1 MASLKYEISL
11 LDRNTRFALWQIKMQ
26 AVLAQMD
33 LEDALLGID
42 KMPSTLT
49 DEEKKR
55 KDRKA
60 LTQLH
65 LHLSNE
71 ILQDVMKEKTAAA
84 LWKRLEQ
91 ICMSKTLTSKLHM
104 KQRLYA
110 HRLEEGASV
119 HEHLTVFKEIL
130 SNLEAMEVQY
140 DKEDLGLIL
149 LCSLPP
155 SYLTFRDTILYSRE
169 SLTVDEVYDSLT
181 SYDKMKHLVVK
192 PDSQGEG
199 LIVRGRQDRNT
210 DDDRGRTQERNH
222 RGKSKGR
229 SKSSNRGKT
238 CNFCKKKGHIKSECY
253 KLQNKIK
260 REAANQKEKQ
270 PENSGEADVVEDYS
284 DGELLVASVNDSKV
298 SEEWIL
304 DSGCTFHMSPN
315 RDWFTTYETV
325 SEGVVLMGNNASC
338 KIAGVGTIKVKM
350 FDGIV
355 RTLSDVRYVPELKIN
370 LISLS
375 TLDSKGY
382 RYTAESGVLKI
393 SKGSLVV
400 MKGQRKTA
408 KLYVLQGS
416 TVTGDAA
423 VASSS
428 LSDDDITKLWHMRLG
443 HMSENGMVELSKR
456 GLLDGQGICKLNF
469 CEHCVFGKRKRV
481 RFTRGIHNTKETL
494 EYIHS
499 DLWGPS
505 RVPSRGGA
513 NYMLTFIDDFS
524 RKVWA
529 FFLKQKS
536 DVFSAFK
543 SWKIMIEKQTGKQI
557 KYLRTDNGLEFCSDE
572 FNRLC
577 KSEGIVRHLTVR
589 HTPQQ
594 NGVAERMNRTI
605 MEKVRCMLS
614 NANLPKSFWAEAAS
628 TACFLINRS
637 PSVAIEKK
645 TPQEVWSGN
654 PANYSDLKIFGC
666 PAYAHVNN
674 GKLEPRSI
682 KCVFLGYKAGVKGY
696 KLWCPENRK
705 VVISRDVVF
714 DETAMLPNLSL
725 KDSSNKEN
733 QKQVE
738 HQINTES
745 TPQVSTKIENRVA
758 SSPQYSI
765 AKNRTK
771 REIKPPK
778 KYAEADLVAYALNV
792 AEDIDANQEPSNYS
806 EAISCEDSEKWM
818 FAMQEEMESLHKNK
832 TWDLVKLPKGKKT
845 VRCKWVF
852 KKKEGTPG
860 VEEPKYK
867 ARLVAKGYSQVPG
880 VDFTDVFSPVVKHSS
895 IRALLG
901 IVAMHDLELEQLDV
915 KTAFLHGEL
924 EEDIYMQQPE
934 GFRVSEKEDYVCLL
948 KKSLYGLKQSPRQW
962 YKRFDSFMTSHDFKR
977 SSFDSCVYFKKN
989 NDGSFVYLLLYVDDM
1004 LIAAKDKGEI
1014 RKVKAQLSEEFEMKD
1029 LGPAKKILGMEIL
1042 RDRKTSKL
1050 YLSQKGYIEKLLCR
1064 FNMRSAK
1071 PVSTPLAA
1079 HFRLSSALS
1088 PQSDDEIE
1096 YMSHVPYSSA
1106 VGSLMYAMVCSRPD
1120 LSYAVSAVSR
1130 YMVNLGKEH
1139 WKTVQ
1144 WILRYLRGTTDV
1156 CLQFGR
1162 TEDGVIGYVDADF
1175 AGDLDRRRSLTGYVF
1190 TIGGC
1195 AISWKATL
1203 QTTVALSTTE
1213 AEYMA
1218 ITEACKEAIWL
1229 KGLFSELNEDL
1240 QISTVF
1246 CDSQSAIFLTK
1257 DQMFHERTK
1266 HIDVRYHFVRDIIAR
1281 GDIVVS
1287 KISTHENPADM
1298 MTKSLPI
1305 TKFEHCLDLIQG
1317 PSLGEDQHDSQ
1328 LRMVNAI
1335 SSRTH
1340 EIDYEMNMLSAKVNR
1355 KHSDVETTSAD
1366 GKDTNGGKH
1375 RSSEGKLSNKESRSR
1390 VLNRSVV
1397 KSKSDMASKIRKTPA
1412 GTRTAVQ
1419 KSKFDQKE
1427 EIRKR
1432 IEELRIQRQKR
1443 IAERSAA
1450 KGLNPV
1456 TSRKNSIGTKTSTTS
1471 LKNQPLNQETKKL
1484 PKPALRSST
1493 IEHLATAR
1501 KSAELKSN
1509 QPKKSASKENSSST
1523 TGSQKVKSSTNK
1535 VKGSDKKSGTNKVLS
1550 CDKDPREKVS
1560 EEITFESEATQQTA
1574 IVDDFKD
1581 VQELQSITSIMKPE
1595 ECEIL
1600 QRKTSS
1606 ESKNSNANMLTE
1618 DNKPL
1623 QSDHLKAKD
1632 FDEDVPEMITVDSI
1646 PPSPDKTVKFSTVNV
1661 GTNSEVNGKDTSGR
1675 VIAEIEISTPPPNE
1689 AIEMEPSVHSRK
1701 KWNNGENSPKASKR
1715 FRKLLFFGKRTRN
1728 STKTDFIA
1736 IVNSC

>member
-1 MASLKYEISL
+1 MASLKYEIPL
-11 LDRNTRFALWQIKMQ
+11 LDGNTIFALWQIKMQ

-49 DEEKKR
+49 NEEKKR

-110 HRLEEGASV
+110 HRLEEGASI

-140 DKEDLGLIL
+140 DKGDLGLIL

-155 SYLTFRDTILYSRE
+155 SYSTFRDTVLYSRE
-169 SLTVDEVYDSLT
+169 SLTVDKVYDSLT

-192 PDSQGEG
+192 PDSQEKG
-199 LIVRGRQDRNT
+199 LIVRERQDRNT

-260 REAANQKEKQ
+260 REAANQKGKQ
-270 PENSGEADVVEDYS
+270 PENFGEADVVEDYS
-284 DGELLVASVNDSKV
+284 DGELLVASINDSKV

-304 DSGCTFHMSPN
+304 DSGCTFHMSLN
-315 RDWFTTYETV
+315 RDWFTIYEIV

-350 FDGIV
+350 FDGVV
-355 RTLSDVRYVPELKIN
+355 RTLSDVRYVPELKRN

-382 RYTAESGVLKI
+382 RYTAESG
-393 SKGSLVV
+393 
-400 MKGQRKTA
+400 
-408 KLYVLQGS
+408 GS

-443 HMSENGMVELSKR
+443 HMSENSMVELSKR

-469 CEHCVFGKRKRV
+469 CEHCVFGKQKRV
-481 RFTRGIHNTKETL
+481 RFTRGIHNMKETL

-499 DLWGPS
+499 DLWGLS

-536 DVFSAFK
+536 DIVQVKRDRETLDSSSYSTVK
-543 SWKIMIEKQTGKQI
+543 RRC
-557 KYLRTDNGLEFCSDE
+557 RTNE
-572 FNRLC
+572 
-577 KSEGIVRHLTVR
+577 
-589 HTPQQ
+589 Q
-594 NGVAERMNRTI
+594 NDHGE
-605 MEKVRCMLS
+605 
-614 NANLPKSFWAEAAS
+614 EAAS

-714 DETAMLPNLSL
+714 YETAMLPNLSL

-733 QKQVE
+733 QK
-738 HQINTES
+738 
-745 TPQVSTKIENRVA
+745 
-758 SSPQYSI
+758 
-765 AKNRTK
+765 RTK

-806 EAISCEDSEKWM
+806 EAISCEDSKKWM

-832 TWDLVKLPKGKKT
+832 IWDLVKLPKGKKT

-901 IVAMHDLELEQLDV
+901 IVAMHDLELKQLDV

-934 GFRVSEKEDYVCLL
+934 GFTVSEKKDYVCLL

-1004 LIAAKDKGEI
+1004 LIAAK
-1014 RKVKAQLSEEFEMKD
+1014 
-1029 LGPAKKILGMEIL
+1029 
-1042 RDRKTSKL
+1042 
-1050 YLSQKGYIEKLLCR
+1050 EK
-1064 FNMRSAK
+1064 
-1071 PVSTPLAA
+1071 
-1079 HFRLSSALS
+1079 
-1088 PQSDDEIE
+1088 
-1096 YMSHVPYSSA
+1096 
-1106 VGSLMYAMVCSRPD
+1106 
-1120 LSYAVSAVSR
+1120 
-1130 YMVNLGKEH
+1130 
-1139 WKTVQ
+1139 
-1144 WILRYLRGTTDV
+1144 
-1156 CLQFGR
+1156 
-1162 TEDGVIGYVDADF
+1162 
-1175 AGDLDRRRSLTGYVF
+1175 
-1190 TIGGC
+1190 
-1195 AISWKATL
+1195 
-1203 QTTVALSTTE
+1203 
-1213 AEYMA
+1213 
-1218 ITEACKEAIWL
+1218 
-1229 KGLFSELNEDL
+1229 
-1240 QISTVF
+1240 
-1246 CDSQSAIFLTK
+1246 
-1257 DQMFHERTK
+1257 ER
-1266 HIDVRYHFVRDIIAR
+1266 
-1281 GDIVVS
+1281 
-1287 KISTHENPADM
+1287 
-1298 MTKSLPI
+1298 
-1305 TKFEHCLDLIQG
+1305 
-1317 PSLGEDQHDSQ
+1317 
-1328 LRMVNAI
+1328 
-1335 SSRTH
+1335 
-1340 EIDYEMNMLSAKVNR
+1340 
-1355 KHSDVETTSAD
+1355 
-1366 GKDTNGGKH
+1366 
-1375 RSSEGKLSNKESRSR
+1375 
-1390 VLNRSVV
+1390 
-1397 KSKSDMASKIRKTPA
+1397 
-1412 GTRTAVQ
+1412 
-1419 KSKFDQKE
+1419 
-1427 EIRKR
+1427 
-1432 IEELRIQRQKR
+1432 
-1443 IAERSAA
+1443 
-1450 KGLNPV
+1450 
-1456 TSRKNSIGTKTSTTS
+1456 
-1471 LKNQPLNQETKKL
+1471 
-1484 PKPALRSST
+1484 
-1493 IEHLATAR
+1493 
-1501 KSAELKSN
+1501 
-1509 QPKKSASKENSSST
+1509 
-1523 TGSQKVKSSTNK
+1523 
-1535 VKGSDKKSGTNKVLS
+1535 
-1550 CDKDPREKVS
+1550 
-1560 EEITFESEATQQTA
+1560 
-1574 IVDDFKD
+1574 
-1581 VQELQSITSIMKPE
+1581 
-1595 ECEIL
+1595 
-1600 QRKTSS
+1600 
-1606 ESKNSNANMLTE
+1606 
-1618 DNKPL
+1618 
-1623 QSDHLKAKD
+1623 
-1632 FDEDVPEMITVDSI
+1632 
-1646 PPSPDKTVKFSTVNV
+1646 
-1661 GTNSEVNGKDTSGR
+1661 
-1675 VIAEIEISTPPPNE
+1675 
-1689 AIEMEPSVHSRK
+1689 
-1701 KWNNGENSPKASKR
+1701 
-1715 FRKLLFFGKRTRN
+1715 
-1728 STKTDFIA
+1728 
-1736 IVNSC
+1736 

>member
-1 MASLKYEISL
+1 MASLKYEIPL
-11 LDRNTRFALWQIKMQ
+11 LDRNTRFALWQIKTQ

-49 DEEKKR
+49 DEEKKC
-55 KDRKA
+55 KDRK
-60 LTQLH
+60 
-65 LHLSNE
+65 
-71 ILQDVMKEKTAAA
+71 DVMKEKTVAA

-155 SYLTFRDTILYSRE
+155 SYSTFRDTILYSRE

-199 LIVRGRQDRNT
+199 LIVRGRQDQNA
-210 DDDRGRTQERNH
+210 DDDRGRTQERNP

-260 REAANQKEKQ
+260 REAANQKGKQ

-315 RDWFTTYETV
+315 RDWFTTYEIV

-350 FDGIV
+350 FDGVV
-355 RTLSDVRYVPELKIN
+355 RTLSNVRHVPELKRN

-382 RYTAESGVLKI
+382 RYTAESGVLKV

-400 MKGQRKTA
+400 MKGQRKIA

-443 HMSENGMVELSKR
+443 HMSENGMTELSKR

-469 CEHCVFGKRKRV
+469 CEHCVFGKQKRV
-481 RFTRGIHNTKETL
+481 RFTKGIHNTKGTL

-524 RKVWA
+524 RK
-529 FFLKQKS
+529 
-536 DVFSAFK
+536 
-543 SWKIMIEKQTGKQI
+543 TGKQI
-557 KYLRTDNGLEFCSDE
+557 KYLRTDNGLEFCSDK

-577 KSEGIVRHLTVR
+577 KSEWIMRHLTVR

-605 MEKVRCMLS
+605 ME
-614 NANLPKSFWAEAAS
+614 KSFWAEAAS

-666 PAYAHVNN
+666 PAYAHVDN

-696 KLWCPENRK
+696 KLWCPKNRK
-705 VVISRDVVF
+705 VVIRRDVVF

-725 KDSSNKEN
+725 KDSSNEEN

-738 HQINTES
+738 YQINTES
-745 TPQVSTKIENRVA
+745 TPQAIIKIENRVA

-765 AKNRTK
+765 AKNRTR

-778 KYAEADLVAYALNV
+778 KYAKSDLVTYALNV
-792 AEDIDANQEPSNYS
+792 AEDIDVNQEPSNYS
-806 EAISCEDSEKWM
+806 EAVSCEDSEKWM
-818 FAMQEEMESLHKNK
+818 FAMQEEMESLHKNR
-832 TWDLVKLPKGKKT
+832 TWDLVKLPKGKKA

-860 VEEPKYK
+860 VEEPRYK
-867 ARLVAKGYSQVPG
+867 ARLVAKGYSQIPG
-880 VDFTDVFSPVVKHSS
+880 VDFTDVFSPAVKHSS

-934 GFRVSEKEDYVCLL
+934 GFIVS
-948 KKSLYGLKQSPRQW
+948 
-962 YKRFDSFMTSHDFKR
+962 
-977 SSFDSCVYFKKN
+977 
-989 NDGSFVYLLLYVDDM
+989 
-1004 LIAAKDKGEI
+1004 
-1014 RKVKAQLSEEFEMKD
+1014 
-1029 LGPAKKILGMEIL
+1029 
-1042 RDRKTSKL
+1042 
-1050 YLSQKGYIEKLLCR
+1050 
-1064 FNMRSAK
+1064 
-1071 PVSTPLAA
+1071 
-1079 HFRLSSALS
+1079 
-1088 PQSDDEIE
+1088 
-1096 YMSHVPYSSA
+1096 
-1106 VGSLMYAMVCSRPD
+1106 
-1120 LSYAVSAVSR
+1120 
-1130 YMVNLGKEH
+1130 
-1139 WKTVQ
+1139 
-1144 WILRYLRGTTDV
+1144 
-1156 CLQFGR
+1156 
-1162 TEDGVIGYVDADF
+1162 
-1175 AGDLDRRRSLTGYVF
+1175 
-1190 TIGGC
+1190 
-1195 AISWKATL
+1195 
-1203 QTTVALSTTE
+1203 
-1213 AEYMA
+1213 
-1218 ITEACKEAIWL
+1218 
-1229 KGLFSELNEDL
+1229 
-1240 QISTVF
+1240 
-1246 CDSQSAIFLTK
+1246 
-1257 DQMFHERTK
+1257 
-1266 HIDVRYHFVRDIIAR
+1266 
-1281 GDIVVS
+1281 
-1287 KISTHENPADM
+1287 
-1298 MTKSLPI
+1298 
-1305 TKFEHCLDLIQG
+1305 
-1317 PSLGEDQHDSQ
+1317 
-1328 LRMVNAI
+1328 
-1335 SSRTH
+1335 
-1340 EIDYEMNMLSAKVNR
+1340 
-1355 KHSDVETTSAD
+1355 
-1366 GKDTNGGKH
+1366 
-1375 RSSEGKLSNKESRSR
+1375 
-1390 VLNRSVV
+1390 
-1397 KSKSDMASKIRKTPA
+1397 
-1412 GTRTAVQ
+1412 
-1419 KSKFDQKE
+1419 
-1427 EIRKR
+1427 
-1432 IEELRIQRQKR
+1432 
-1443 IAERSAA
+1443 
-1450 KGLNPV
+1450 
-1456 TSRKNSIGTKTSTTS
+1456 
-1471 LKNQPLNQETKKL
+1471 
-1484 PKPALRSST
+1484 
-1493 IEHLATAR
+1493 
-1501 KSAELKSN
+1501 
-1509 QPKKSASKENSSST
+1509 
-1523 TGSQKVKSSTNK
+1523 
-1535 VKGSDKKSGTNKVLS
+1535 
-1550 CDKDPREKVS
+1550 
-1560 EEITFESEATQQTA
+1560 
-1574 IVDDFKD
+1574 
-1581 VQELQSITSIMKPE
+1581 
-1595 ECEIL
+1595 
-1600 QRKTSS
+1600 
-1606 ESKNSNANMLTE
+1606 
-1618 DNKPL
+1618 
-1623 QSDHLKAKD
+1623 
-1632 FDEDVPEMITVDSI
+1632 
-1646 PPSPDKTVKFSTVNV
+1646 
-1661 GTNSEVNGKDTSGR
+1661 
-1675 VIAEIEISTPPPNE
+1675 
-1689 AIEMEPSVHSRK
+1689 
-1701 KWNNGENSPKASKR
+1701 
-1715 FRKLLFFGKRTRN
+1715 
-1728 STKTDFIA
+1728 
-1736 IVNSC
+1736 

>member
-1 MASLKYEISL
+1 MASLKYEIPL

-55 KDRKA
+55 YDEREDCRCIMEVA
-60 LTQLH
+60 RTNMYVEN
-65 LHLSNE
+65 SNKQVAYE
-71 ILQDVMKEKTAAA
+71 AAS
-84 LWKRLEQ
+84 LCSSFGGR
-91 ICMSKTLTSKLHM
+91 CVCTRT
-104 KQRLYA
+104 
-110 HRLEEGASV
+110 
-119 HEHLTVFKEIL
+119 LTVFKEIL
-130 SNLEAMEVQY
+130 SNLEAMDVQY

-155 SYLTFRDTILYSRE
+155 SYSTFRDTILYSRE

-199 LIVRGRQDRNT
+199 LIVRGRQDRNA

-222 RGKSKGR
+222 RGKFKGR

-260 REAANQKEKQ
+260 REAANQKGKQ
-270 PENSGEADVVEDYS
+270 PENSGKADVVEDYS

-315 RDWFTTYETV
+315 RDWFTTYEIV

-350 FDGIV
+350 FDGVV
-355 RTLSDVRYVPELKIN
+355 RTISDVRHVPELKRN

-382 RYTAESGVLKI
+382 RYTAE
-393 SKGSLVV
+393 
-400 MKGQRKTA
+400 T
-408 KLYVLQGS
+408 
-416 TVTGDAA
+416 

-443 HMSENGMVELSKR
+443 HMSENGMTELSKR

-469 CEHCVFGKRKRV
+469 CEHC
-481 RFTRGIHNTKETL
+481 
-494 EYIHS
+494 
-499 DLWGPS
+499 GPS

-513 NYMLTFIDDFS
+513 NYMITFIDDFS
-524 RKVWA
+524 RK
-529 FFLKQKS
+529 
-536 DVFSAFK
+536 
-543 SWKIMIEKQTGKQI
+543 TGKQI
-557 KYLRTDNGLEFCSDE
+557 KYLCTDNGLEFCSDE

-577 KSEGIVRHLTVR
+577 KSEGIMRHLTVR

-594 NGVAERMNRTI
+594 NGVAERMNRMI

-614 NANLPKSFWAEAAS
+614 NANLPKLFWAKAAS

-637 PSVAIEKK
+637 PFVAIEKK

-654 PANYSDLKIFGC
+654 LANYSDLKIFGC
-666 PAYAHVNN
+666 PAYAHVDN

-682 KCVFLGYKAGVKGY
+682 KCIFLGYKAGVKGY

-714 DETAMLPNLSL
+714 DETAMIPNLYL

-745 TPQVSTKIENRVA
+745 TPQAITKIENRVA

-765 AKNRTK
+765 AKNRTR

-806 EAISCEDSEKWM
+806 EVVSCEDSEKWM
-818 FAMQEEMESLHKNK
+818 FAMQEEMESLHKNR
-832 TWDLVKLPKGKKT
+832 TWDLVKLPKVKKAI
-845 VRCKWVF
+845 RCKWVF
-852 KKKEGTPG
+852 KKKEGTLG
-860 VEEPKYK
+860 VEEPRYK
-867 ARLVAKGYSQVPG
+867 ARLVAKGYSQIPG

-934 GFRVSEKEDYVCLL
+934 GFIVSEKEDYICLL
-948 KKSLYGLKQSPRQW
+948 RKSLYGLKQSPRQW
-962 YKRFDSFMTSHDFKR
+962 YKRFDSFMASHDFKR
-977 SSFDSCVYFKKN
+977 SSLDSCVYFKKN
-989 NDGSFVYLLLYVDDM
+989 SNGSFVYLLLYVDDM

-1042 RDRKTSKL
+1042 RDRKASKL
-1050 YLSQKGYIEKLLCR
+1050 YLSQKGYIEKVLCR
-1064 FNMRSAK
+1064 FNMQSAK

-1106 VGSLMYAMVCSRPD
+1106 F
-1120 LSYAVSAVSR
+1120 
-1130 YMVNLGKEH
+1130 GKT
-1139 WKTVQ
+1139 K
-1144 WILRYLRGTTDV
+1144 
-1156 CLQFGR
+1156 
-1162 TEDGVIGYVDADF
+1162 DGVIGYVDANF

-1229 KGLFSELNEDL
+1229 KGLFSELNEAFKSVQYFVTVKVPSSL
-1240 QISTVF
+1240 QKIKCF
-1246 CDSQSAIFLTK
+1246 MREQNIL
-1257 DQMFHERTK
+1257 MF
-1266 HIDVRYHFVRDIIAR
+1266 V
-1281 GDIVVS
+1281 
-1287 KISTHENPADM
+1287 
-1298 MTKSLPI
+1298 
-1305 TKFEHCLDLIQG
+1305 
-1317 PSLGEDQHDSQ
+1317 
-1328 LRMVNAI
+1328 
-1335 SSRTH
+1335 
-1340 EIDYEMNMLSAKVNR
+1340 
-1355 KHSDVETTSAD
+1355 
-1366 GKDTNGGKH
+1366 
-1375 RSSEGKLSNKESRSR
+1375 
-1390 VLNRSVV
+1390 
-1397 KSKSDMASKIRKTPA
+1397 
-1412 GTRTAVQ
+1412 
-1419 KSKFDQKE
+1419 
-1427 EIRKR
+1427 
-1432 IEELRIQRQKR
+1432 
-1443 IAERSAA
+1443 
-1450 KGLNPV
+1450 
-1456 TSRKNSIGTKTSTTS
+1456 
-1471 LKNQPLNQETKKL
+1471 
-1484 PKPALRSST
+1484 
-1493 IEHLATAR
+1493 
-1501 KSAELKSN
+1501 
-1509 QPKKSASKENSSST
+1509 
-1523 TGSQKVKSSTNK
+1523 
-1535 VKGSDKKSGTNKVLS
+1535 
-1550 CDKDPREKVS
+1550 
-1560 EEITFESEATQQTA
+1560 
-1574 IVDDFKD
+1574 
-1581 VQELQSITSIMKPE
+1581 
-1595 ECEIL
+1595 
-1600 QRKTSS
+1600 
-1606 ESKNSNANMLTE
+1606 
-1618 DNKPL
+1618 KPL
-1623 QSDHLKAKD
+1623 RG
-1632 FDEDVPEMITVDSI
+1632 FME
-1646 PPSPDKTVKFSTVNV
+1646 
-1661 GTNSEVNGKDTSGR
+1661 EVENLFAMKNLF
-1675 VIAEIEISTPPPNE
+1675 IENLCQ
-1689 AIEMEPSVHSRK
+1689 
-1701 KWNNGENSPKASKR
+1701 G
-1715 FRKLLFFGKRTRN
+1715 G
-1728 STKTDFIA
+1728 D
-1736 IVNSC
+1736 C

>member
-1 MASLKYEISL
+1 
-11 LDRNTRFALWQIKMQ
+11 MQ

-91 ICMSKTLTSKLHM
+91 ICMLKTLTSKLHM

-155 SYLTFRDTILYSRE
+155 SYSTFRDTILYSRE

-260 REAANQKEKQ
+260 REAANQKGKQ

-350 FDGIV
+350 FDGVV
-355 RTLSDVRYVPELKIN
+355 RTLSDVRYVPELKRN

-428 LSDDDITKLWHMRLG
+428 LSDDDDDITKLWHMRLG

-469 CEHCVFGKRKRV
+469 CEHCVFGKQKRV

-605 MEKVRCMLS
+605 MEKKQPLLHV
-614 NANLPKSFWAEAAS
+614 
-628 TACFLINRS
+628 FLINRS

-666 PAYAHVNN
+666 PAYAH
-674 GKLEPRSI
+674 E
-682 KCVFLGYKAGVKGY
+682 
-696 KLWCPENRK
+696 

-725 KDSSNKEN
+725 KDCSNKEN

-806 EAISCEDSEKWM
+806 EAISCEDSE
-818 FAMQEEMESLHKNK
+818 N
-832 TWDLVKLPKGKKT
+832 GCKKT

-895 IRALLG
+895 IRVLLG

-924 EEDIYMQQPE
+924 EEEIYMQQPE
-934 GFRVSEKEDYVCLL
+934 GFTVSEKEDYVCLL

-1088 PQSDDEIE
+1088 PQSDDEMI
-1096 YMSHVPYSSA
+1096 
-1106 VGSLMYAMVCSRPD
+1106 
-1120 LSYAVSAVSR
+1120 SAVSR
-1130 YMVNLGKEH
+1130 YMANPGKEH
-1139 WKTVQ
+1139 WKAVQ

-1246 CDSQSAIFLTK
+1246 VTVRVPSFLQKIKCFMREQNTL
-1257 DQMFHERTK
+1257 MFG
-1266 HIDVRYHFVRDIIAR
+1266 IILFVILLL
-1281 GDIVVS
+1281 VV
-1287 KISTHENPADM
+1287 
-1298 MTKSLPI
+1298 
-1305 TKFEHCLDLIQG
+1305 
-1317 PSLGEDQHDSQ
+1317 
-1328 LRMVNAI
+1328 
-1335 SSRTH
+1335 
-1340 EIDYEMNMLSAKVNR
+1340 
-1355 KHSDVETTSAD
+1355 
-1366 GKDTNGGKH
+1366 
-1375 RSSEGKLSNKESRSR
+1375 
-1390 VLNRSVV
+1390 
-1397 KSKSDMASKIRKTPA
+1397 
-1412 GTRTAVQ
+1412 
-1419 KSKFDQKE
+1419 
-1427 EIRKR
+1427 
-1432 IEELRIQRQKR
+1432 
-1443 IAERSAA
+1443 
-1450 KGLNPV
+1450 
-1456 TSRKNSIGTKTSTTS
+1456 
-1471 LKNQPLNQETKKL
+1471 
-1484 PKPALRSST
+1484 
-1493 IEHLATAR
+1493 
-1501 KSAELKSN
+1501 
-1509 QPKKSASKENSSST
+1509 
-1523 TGSQKVKSSTNK
+1523 
-1535 VKGSDKKSGTNKVLS
+1535 
-1550 CDKDPREKVS
+1550 
-1560 EEITFESEATQQTA
+1560 
-1574 IVDDFKD
+1574 
-1581 VQELQSITSIMKPE
+1581 
-1595 ECEIL
+1595 IL
-1600 QRKTSS
+1600 
-1606 ESKNSNANMLTE
+1606 L
-1618 DNKPL
+1618 
-1623 QSDHLKAKD
+1623 
-1632 FDEDVPEMITVDSI
+1632 
-1646 PPSPDKTVKFSTVNV
+1646 
-1661 GTNSEVNGKDTSGR
+1661 
-1675 VIAEIEISTPPPNE
+1675 
-1689 AIEMEPSVHSRK
+1689 
-1701 KWNNGENSPKASKR
+1701 
-1715 FRKLLFFGKRTRN
+1715 
-1728 STKTDFIA
+1728 
-1736 IVNSC
+1736 

>member
-1 MASLKYEISL
+1 MASLKYEIPL

-149 LCSLPP
+149 LCLLPP
-155 SYLTFRDTILYSRE
+155 SYSTFRDTILYSRE

-181 SYDKMKHLVVK
+181 SYDK
-192 PDSQGEG
+192 
-199 LIVRGRQDRNT
+199 
-210 DDDRGRTQERNH
+210 TQERNH

-260 REAANQKEKQ
+260 REAANQKGKQ

-350 FDGIV
+350 FDGVV
-355 RTLSDVRYVPELKIN
+355 RTLSDVRYVPELKRN

-382 RYTAESGVLKI
+382 RYTAESRVLKI

-428 LSDDDITKLWHMRLG
+428 LSDDDITKLWHMCLG

-456 GLLDGQGICKLNF
+456 GLLDG
-469 CEHCVFGKRKRV
+469 
-481 RFTRGIHNTKETL
+481 
-494 EYIHS
+494 
-499 DLWGPS
+499 
-505 RVPSRGGA
+505 VPSRGGA

-524 RKVWA
+524 RK
-529 FFLKQKS
+529 
-536 DVFSAFK
+536 
-543 SWKIMIEKQTGKQI
+543 TGKQI

-637 PSVAIEKK
+637 PSVAIEKE

-733 QKQVE
+733 QKQ
-738 HQINTES
+738 
-745 TPQVSTKIENRVA
+745 
-758 SSPQYSI
+758 
-765 AKNRTK
+765 
-771 REIKPPK
+771 
-778 KYAEADLVAYALNV
+778 KYPEADLVAYALNV

-895 IRALLG
+895 IRAFLG
-901 IVAMHDLELEQLDV
+901 IVAIHDLELDQLDV

-934 GFRVSEKEDYVCLL
+934 GFTVSEKEDYVCLL

-1029 LGPAKKILGMEIL
+1029 LGPVKKILGMKIL

-1079 HFRLSSALS
+1079 HFRLSSTLS

-1130 YMVNLGKEH
+1130 YMANPGKEH
-1139 WKTVQ
+1139 WKVVQ

-1266 HIDVRYHFVRDIIAR
+1266 HIDVRYHFVRDIIAH

-1305 TKFEHCLDLIQG
+1305 TKFEHCLDL
-1317 PSLGEDQHDSQ
+1317 
-1328 LRMVNAI
+1328 
-1335 SSRTH
+1335 
-1340 EIDYEMNMLSAKVNR
+1340 
-1355 KHSDVETTSAD
+1355 
-1366 GKDTNGGKH
+1366 
-1375 RSSEGKLSNKESRSR
+1375 
-1390 VLNRSVV
+1390 
-1397 KSKSDMASKIRKTPA
+1397 
-1412 GTRTAVQ
+1412 
-1419 KSKFDQKE
+1419 
-1427 EIRKR
+1427 
-1432 IEELRIQRQKR
+1432 
-1443 IAERSAA
+1443 
-1450 KGLNPV
+1450 
-1456 TSRKNSIGTKTSTTS
+1456 
-1471 LKNQPLNQETKKL
+1471 
-1484 PKPALRSST
+1484 
-1493 IEHLATAR
+1493 
-1501 KSAELKSN
+1501 
-1509 QPKKSASKENSSST
+1509 
-1523 TGSQKVKSSTNK
+1523 
-1535 VKGSDKKSGTNKVLS
+1535 
-1550 CDKDPREKVS
+1550 
-1560 EEITFESEATQQTA
+1560 
-1574 IVDDFKD
+1574 
-1581 VQELQSITSIMKPE
+1581 
-1595 ECEIL
+1595 
-1600 QRKTSS
+1600 
-1606 ESKNSNANMLTE
+1606 
-1618 DNKPL
+1618 
-1623 QSDHLKAKD
+1623 
-1632 FDEDVPEMITVDSI
+1632 
-1646 PPSPDKTVKFSTVNV
+1646 V
-1661 GTNSEVNGKDTSGR
+1661 G
-1675 VIAEIEISTPPPNE
+1675 
-1689 AIEMEPSVHSRK
+1689 VH
-1701 KWNNGENSPKASKR
+1701 
-1715 FRKLLFFGKRTRN
+1715 
-1728 STKTDFIA
+1728 
-1736 IVNSC
+1736 C

>member
-1 MASLKYEISL
+1 MASLKYEIPL

-119 HEHLTVFKEIL
+119 HEHLIVFKEIL

-155 SYLTFRDTILYSRE
+155 SYSTFRDTILYSRE

-222 RGKSKGR
+222 HGKSKGR
-229 SKSSNRGKT
+229 SKSSNR
-238 CNFCKKKGHIKSECY
+238 
-253 KLQNKIK
+253 
-260 REAANQKEKQ
+260 
-270 PENSGEADVVEDYS
+270 ENSGEADAVEDYS

-325 SEGVVLMGNNASC
+325 SEGVVLIGNNASC
-338 KIAGVGTIKVKM
+338 EIAGVGTIKVKM
-350 FDGIV
+350 FDGVV
-355 RTLSDVRYVPELKIN
+355 RTLSDIRYVPELKIN

-416 TVTGDAA
+416 TVTGNAA

-428 LSDDDITKLWHMRLG
+428 LSDDDITKIWHMRLG

-469 CEHCVFGKRKRV
+469 YEHC
-481 RFTRGIHNTKETL
+481 
-494 EYIHS
+494 
-499 DLWGPS
+499 
-505 RVPSRGGA
+505 
-513 NYMLTFIDDFS
+513 
-524 RKVWA
+524 
-529 FFLKQKS
+529 
-536 DVFSAFK
+536 
-543 SWKIMIEKQTGKQI
+543 TGKQI

-577 KSEGIVRHLTVR
+577 KSEGIVRHLT
-589 HTPQQ
+589 
-594 NGVAERMNRTI
+594 
-605 MEKVRCMLS
+605 
-614 NANLPKSFWAEAAS
+614 AEAAS

-666 PAYAHVNN
+666 PA
-674 GKLEPRSI
+674 
-682 KCVFLGYKAGVKGY
+682 
-696 KLWCPENRK
+696 K

-778 KYAEADLVAYALNV
+778 KYAEADLVTYALNV

-806 EAISCEDSEKWM
+806 EAISCEDS
-818 FAMQEEMESLHKNK
+818 KNGCLLCKRRWNHSTK
-832 TWDLVKLPKGKKT
+832 TKHGIL
-845 VRCKWVF
+845 
-852 KKKEGTPG
+852 
-860 VEEPKYK
+860 
-867 ARLVAKGYSQVPG
+867 LVAKGYSQVPG
-880 VDFTDVFSPVVKHSS
+880 VDFTDVFSLVVKHSS

-934 GFRVSEKEDYVCLL
+934 GFTVSEKEDYVCLL

-1014 RKVKAQLSEEFEMKD
+1014 RK
-1029 LGPAKKILGMEIL
+1029 
-1042 RDRKTSKL
+1042 
-1050 YLSQKGYIEKLLCR
+1050 
-1064 FNMRSAK
+1064 SAK

-1079 HFRLSSALS
+1079 HFRLSSAFS

-1130 YMVNLGKEH
+1130 YMANP
-1139 WKTVQ
+1139 
-1144 WILRYLRGTTDV
+1144 
-1156 CLQFGR
+1156 FGR
-1162 TEDGVIGYVDADF
+1162 TEDGVIGYVGADF

-1203 QTTVALSTTE
+1203 QITVALSTTE

-1218 ITEACKEAIWL
+1218 ITE
-1229 KGLFSELNEDL
+1229 SECHL
-1240 QISTVF
+1240 SY
-1246 CDSQSAIFLTK
+1246 K

-1305 TKFEHCLDLIQG
+1305 TKFEHCLDL
-1317 PSLGEDQHDSQ
+1317 
-1328 LRMVNAI
+1328 
-1335 SSRTH
+1335 
-1340 EIDYEMNMLSAKVNR
+1340 
-1355 KHSDVETTSAD
+1355 
-1366 GKDTNGGKH
+1366 
-1375 RSSEGKLSNKESRSR
+1375 
-1390 VLNRSVV
+1390 
-1397 KSKSDMASKIRKTPA
+1397 
-1412 GTRTAVQ
+1412 
-1419 KSKFDQKE
+1419 
-1427 EIRKR
+1427 
-1432 IEELRIQRQKR
+1432 
-1443 IAERSAA
+1443 
-1450 KGLNPV
+1450 
-1456 TSRKNSIGTKTSTTS
+1456 
-1471 LKNQPLNQETKKL
+1471 
-1484 PKPALRSST
+1484 
-1493 IEHLATAR
+1493 
-1501 KSAELKSN
+1501 
-1509 QPKKSASKENSSST
+1509 
-1523 TGSQKVKSSTNK
+1523 
-1535 VKGSDKKSGTNKVLS
+1535 
-1550 CDKDPREKVS
+1550 
-1560 EEITFESEATQQTA
+1560 
-1574 IVDDFKD
+1574 
-1581 VQELQSITSIMKPE
+1581 
-1595 ECEIL
+1595 
-1600 QRKTSS
+1600 
-1606 ESKNSNANMLTE
+1606 
-1618 DNKPL
+1618 
-1623 QSDHLKAKD
+1623 
-1632 FDEDVPEMITVDSI
+1632 
-1646 PPSPDKTVKFSTVNV
+1646 V
-1661 GTNSEVNGKDTSGR
+1661 G
-1675 VIAEIEISTPPPNE
+1675 
-1689 AIEMEPSVHSRK
+1689 VH
-1701 KWNNGENSPKASKR
+1701 
-1715 FRKLLFFGKRTRN
+1715 
-1728 STKTDFIA
+1728 
-1736 IVNSC
+1736 C

>member
-1 MASLKYEISL
+1 MASLKYEIPL

-104 KQRLYA
+104 KQRLYV

-155 SYLTFRDTILYSRE
+155 SYSTFRDTILYSRE

-210 DDDRGRTQERNH
+210 DDDRGRTPERNH

-260 REAANQKEKQ
+260 REAANQKGKQ
-270 PENSGEADVVEDYS
+270 PENFGEADVVEDYS

-325 SEGVVLMGNNASC
+325 SEGVVLMGNNVSC

-350 FDGIV
+350 FDGVV
-355 RTLSDVRYVPELKIN
+355 RTLSDVRYVPELKRN

-469 CEHCVFGKRKRV
+469 CEHCVFGKQKRV

-725 KDSSNKEN
+725 KDCSNKEN

-895 IRALLG
+895 IRVLLG

-934 GFRVSEKEDYVCLL
+934 GFTVSEKEDYVCLL

-1050 YLSQKGYIEKLLCR
+1050 YLSQKGYIEKLLCK

-1120 LSYAVSAVSR
+1120 LSYAVSA
-1130 YMVNLGKEH
+1130 
-1139 WKTVQ
+1139 
-1144 WILRYLRGTTDV
+1144 
-1156 CLQFGR
+1156 FGR

-1305 TKFEHCLDLIQG
+1305 TKFEHCLDLVVGRKDRPVAFRLPMNTLSGG
-1317 PSLGEDQHDSQ
+1317 P
-1328 LRMVNAI
+1328 LR
-1335 SSRTH
+1335 
-1340 EIDYEMNMLSAKVNR
+1340 
-1355 KHSDVETTSAD
+1355 
-1366 GKDTNGGKH
+1366 KD
-1375 RSSEGKLSNKESRSR
+1375 
-1390 VLNRSVV
+1390 
-1397 KSKSDMASKIRKTPA
+1397 
-1412 GTRTAVQ
+1412 
-1419 KSKFDQKE
+1419 
-1427 EIRKR
+1427 
-1432 IEELRIQRQKR
+1432 
-1443 IAERSAA
+1443 
-1450 KGLNPV
+1450 
-1456 TSRKNSIGTKTSTTS
+1456 
-1471 LKNQPLNQETKKL
+1471 
-1484 PKPALRSST
+1484 
-1493 IEHLATAR
+1493 
-1501 KSAELKSN
+1501 
-1509 QPKKSASKENSSST
+1509 
-1523 TGSQKVKSSTNK
+1523 
-1535 VKGSDKKSGTNKVLS
+1535 
-1550 CDKDPREKVS
+1550 
-1560 EEITFESEATQQTA
+1560 
-1574 IVDDFKD
+1574 
-1581 VQELQSITSIMKPE
+1581 
-1595 ECEIL
+1595 
-1600 QRKTSS
+1600 
-1606 ESKNSNANMLTE
+1606 
-1618 DNKPL
+1618 
-1623 QSDHLKAKD
+1623 
-1632 FDEDVPEMITVDSI
+1632 
-1646 PPSPDKTVKFSTVNV
+1646 
-1661 GTNSEVNGKDTSGR
+1661 
-1675 VIAEIEISTPPPNE
+1675 EIEND
-1689 AIEMEPSVHSRK
+1689 SR
-1701 KWNNGENSPKASKR
+1701 
-1715 FRKLLFFGKRTRN
+1715 
-1728 STKTDFIA
+1728 
-1736 IVNSC
+1736 

>member
-1 MASLKYEISL
+1 
-11 LDRNTRFALWQIKMQ
+11 MQ

-71 ILQDVMKEKTAAA
+71 ILQDVMKEKTVAA
-84 LWKRLEQ
+84 LWKGLEQ

-110 HRLEEGASV
+110 HRLEEGTSV

-130 SNLEAMEVQY
+130 SNLEAIEVQY

-155 SYLTFRDTILYSRE
+155 SYSTFRDTILYSRE

-210 DDDRGRTQERNH
+210 DDDHGRTQERNH
-222 RGKSKGR
+222 HGKSKGR

-238 CNFCKKKGHIKSECY
+238 CNFCKEKGHIKSECY

-260 REAANQKEKQ
+260 REAANQKGKQ
-270 PENSGEADVVEDYS
+270 PENYGEADVVEDYS
-284 DGELLVASVNDSKV
+284 DDELLVASVNDSKV

-304 DSGCTFHMSPN
+304 DSGCTFYMSPN

-350 FDGIV
+350 FDGVV
-355 RTLSDVRYVPELKIN
+355 RTLSD
-370 LISLS
+370 
-375 TLDSKGY
+375 
-382 RYTAESGVLKI
+382 A
-393 SKGSLVV
+393 
-400 MKGQRKTA
+400 
-408 KLYVLQGS
+408 S

-456 GLLDGQGICKLNF
+456 GLLNGQGICKLNF
-469 CEHCVFGKRKRV
+469 CEHCVFGKQKRV
-481 RFTRGIHNTKETL
+481 RFTRGIHNTKEML

-524 RKVWA
+524 RK
-529 FFLKQKS
+529 
-536 DVFSAFK
+536 
-543 SWKIMIEKQTGKQI
+543 TGKQI

-637 PSVAIEKK
+637 PSVATEKK
-645 TPQEVWSGN
+645 SPQEVWSGN

-666 PAYAHVNN
+666 PA
-674 GKLEPRSI
+674 
-682 KCVFLGYKAGVKGY
+682 
-696 KLWCPENRK
+696 K

-765 AKNRTK
+765 TKNRTK

-778 KYAEADLVAYALNV
+778 KYAEADLVAFALNV

-832 TWDLVKLPKGKKT
+832 TWDLVKLPK
-845 VRCKWVF
+845 
-852 KKKEGTPG
+852 
-860 VEEPKYK
+860 
-867 ARLVAKGYSQVPG
+867 ARLVTKGYSQVPG
-880 VDFTDVFSPVVKHSS
+880 VDFTDVFSLVVKHSS

-901 IVAMHDLELEQLDV
+901 IVAMHDLELEQLD
-915 KTAFLHGEL
+915 
-924 EEDIYMQQPE
+924 
-934 GFRVSEKEDYVCLL
+934 
-948 KKSLYGLKQSPRQW
+948 SLYSLKQSPRQW

-1042 RDRKTSKL
+1042 RDRKISKL

-1064 FNMRSAK
+1064 FSMRSAK

-1130 YMVNLGKEH
+1130 YMANPGKEH
-1139 WKTVQ
+1139 WKAVQ

-1175 AGDLDRRRSLTGYVF
+1175 AGDLDKRRSLTGYVF

-1218 ITEACKEAIWL
+1218 ITEACKEVIWL

-1305 TKFEHCLDLIQG
+1305 TKFEHCLDL
-1317 PSLGEDQHDSQ
+1317 
-1328 LRMVNAI
+1328 
-1335 SSRTH
+1335 
-1340 EIDYEMNMLSAKVNR
+1340 
-1355 KHSDVETTSAD
+1355 
-1366 GKDTNGGKH
+1366 
-1375 RSSEGKLSNKESRSR
+1375 
-1390 VLNRSVV
+1390 
-1397 KSKSDMASKIRKTPA
+1397 
-1412 GTRTAVQ
+1412 
-1419 KSKFDQKE
+1419 
-1427 EIRKR
+1427 
-1432 IEELRIQRQKR
+1432 
-1443 IAERSAA
+1443 
-1450 KGLNPV
+1450 
-1456 TSRKNSIGTKTSTTS
+1456 
-1471 LKNQPLNQETKKL
+1471 
-1484 PKPALRSST
+1484 
-1493 IEHLATAR
+1493 
-1501 KSAELKSN
+1501 
-1509 QPKKSASKENSSST
+1509 
-1523 TGSQKVKSSTNK
+1523 
-1535 VKGSDKKSGTNKVLS
+1535 
-1550 CDKDPREKVS
+1550 
-1560 EEITFESEATQQTA
+1560 
-1574 IVDDFKD
+1574 
-1581 VQELQSITSIMKPE
+1581 
-1595 ECEIL
+1595 
-1600 QRKTSS
+1600 
-1606 ESKNSNANMLTE
+1606 
-1618 DNKPL
+1618 
-1623 QSDHLKAKD
+1623 
-1632 FDEDVPEMITVDSI
+1632 
-1646 PPSPDKTVKFSTVNV
+1646 V
-1661 GTNSEVNGKDTSGR
+1661 G
-1675 VIAEIEISTPPPNE
+1675 
-1689 AIEMEPSVHSRK
+1689 VH
-1701 KWNNGENSPKASKR
+1701 
-1715 FRKLLFFGKRTRN
+1715 
-1728 STKTDFIA
+1728 
-1736 IVNSC
+1736 C